1 MSRVIPIGLAVAVT
15 LALLGCDHLS
25 SCERH
30 TQAQEAKKLAKVAYD
45 GGHYDQAKELYN
57 NSVEWCE
64 DNYEAR
70 MGLANASRMLGNQL
84 YQLADQNAAA
94 GKLPQAQKIFR
105 QANENHSMADRLL
118 RTAVT
123 EKPDDL
129 EPHYSLGLLWYE
141 RATSPISAPYRP
153 DDIDNR
159 QRERDEAVKEFT
171 IVLARQPSSSQ
182 SLRYRGLA
190 YLAAGRLEEGAKD
203 LKIFHDSRQDLY
215 NKIVNTWPSSSDP
228 DKKRKDIALRDVEK
242 EIDDVREV
250 LVLELGELVTRAK
263 ALKRKETLT
272 PQEQQE
278 VGHLTT
284 EQILLEGMIKSFA
297 LTSMGEV
304 EQTVVKRCRE
314 YLESFNRGNLPEV
327 LSFLGARK
335 GEEKQLKDLVSQ
347 KVAKGTQFKK
357 VVFRTAEVAGDR
369 ATIGFVCDLI
379 YAQSS
384 HPDTEVTIRWRLN
397 GGQWL
402 VTDHP

>member
-1 MSRVIPIGLAVAVT
+1 MSRVSVISLAIAVAFGS
-15 LALLGCDHLS
+15 AGCDHLS

-30 TQAQEAKKLAKVAYD
+30 SQAQEAKKLAKIAYD

-57 NSVEWCE
+57 NAVEWCE
-64 DNYEAR
+64 ENYDAR

-84 YQLADQNAAA
+84 YQVADQNASV
-94 GKLPQAQKIFR
+94 GKLPQAQKIFQ

-118 RTAVT
+118 RTAIV
-123 EKPDDL
+123 EKPEDL
-129 EPHYSLGLLWYE
+129 EPHYSLGLLWYD

-153 DDIDNR
+153 DDVEDR
-159 QRERDEAVKEFT
+159 QRERDEAIKEFT
-171 IVLARQPSSSQ
+171 LVLAHNPSSSQ

-190 YLAAGRLEEGAKD
+190 YLSAGRLEEGARD

-215 NKIVNTWPSSSDP
+215 NKIVNTWPAQSDA
-228 DKKRKDIALRDVEK
+228 DKKRKEIALRDVEK

-263 ALKRKETLT
+263 ALKRKETHT
-272 PQEQQE
+272 PQEDQE
-278 VGHLTT
+278 MGHLTT

-297 LTSMGEV
+297 LTNMGEV

-314 YLESFNRGNLPEV
+314 YLESFNRGNLSEV

-335 GEEKQLKDLVSQ
+335 GEEKQLRDGVSQ

-357 VVFRTAEVAGDR
+357 VVFRTAEVAGER
-369 ATIGFVCDLI
+369 ATIGFVCDLVV
-379 YAQSS
+379 AQSS